1 MAGACKARGTQGYA
15 AGLQEHRQSSQPAPH
30 GDGPRL
36 PSPVPHLHQPRPLHR
51 CEPDRDCMPCGPLR
65 GLSCFI
71 LNYTDSF
78 HSEGKVNYGLATF
91 GGLWVFDNVPLA
103 PDTAGKYRIRFR
115 DFVHAFMSVLIFMAV
130 VLCERNVVSCFYPL
144 RSENMEQVLA
154 MLPVAIGV
162 LGSALF
168 VVLPT
173 TRHGIGFPHS
183 PPPWCFRR
191 RLWTNPRILMHGSDI
206 LVCFFFSSTVV
217 VVGW

>member
-154 MLPVAIGV
+154 GCDR
-162 LGSALF
+162 SARECAVCCF
-168 VVLPT
+168 TNYPPWNWLPT
-173 TRHGIGFPHS
+173 FSSSLMLSSSFVDEPTHLDAWLRHPG
-183 PPPWCFRR
+183 
-191 RLWTNPRILMHGSDI
+191 M
-206 LVCFFFSSTVV
+206 FFFSSTVV